1 MVNNKARTR
10 TPVDVNLNNP
20 QAMIEKVENVL
31 LGEGA
36 DIYRRGNSLVEVV
49 TDKPVPGLNSMMP
62 TAQLL
67 PVNAERLSQLTGSV
81 IDLSRTEL
89 TLTCLRTCS

>member
-1 MVNNKARTR
+1 
-10 TPVDVNLNNP
+10 
-20 QAMIEKVENVL
+20 MIEKVENVL